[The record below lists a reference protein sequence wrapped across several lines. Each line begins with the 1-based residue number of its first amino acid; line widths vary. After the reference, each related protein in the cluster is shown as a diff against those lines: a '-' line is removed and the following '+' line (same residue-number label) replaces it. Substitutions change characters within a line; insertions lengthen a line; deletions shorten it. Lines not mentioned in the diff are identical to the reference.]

1 VINVKWYYTSQPRLW
16 AAFDAV
22 YFAGGQTTIDGV
34 KRNDLQ
40 SNARYGATFSVPV
53 TRQHSLKF
61 LYSSGLVTRIGSD
74 FKAFG
79 VAYQFAWG
87 GSR

>member
-1 VINVKWYYTSQPRLW
+1 V
-16 AAFDAV
+16 AFDAV
-22 YFAGGQTTIDGV
+22 YFAGGRTTVNGV

-40 SNARYGATFSVPV
+40 SNARYGVTLSVPLAK
-53 TRQHSLKF
+53 QHSLKSLF
-61 LYSSGLVTRIGSD
+61 STGLATRIGSD
-74 FKAFG
+74 FNAVG